1 MSIRYGILLV
11 PEPSFTA
18 RVYRARQLICGQ
30 YGAWAAEMQMVHLA
44 VSGFFQC
51 TDNGLGA
58 LEAGLAKVAAQ
69 SRRDAPQFAMS
80 HQGVASNPD
89 DQGSI
94 FLDFTLDFATGSGP
108 GPDPGPL
115 NVLRGN
121 VVSFL
126 DQAPGVLHDP
136 QADGPIYRPHLP
148 LMQFARLPD
157 GVFSD
162 AVEFAQAVVADLAVA
177 ATTRAWRLPLLRFH
191 SEAAGDDWSGGG
203 WAADLRWEPLS
214 SHPL

>member
-1 MSIRYGILLV
+1 MSVRYGILLV

-51 TDNGLGA
+51 TDNSLGA
-58 LEAGLAKVAAQ
+58 LEAGLAQVAAQ

-94 FLDFTLDFATGSGP
+94 FLDFAMEIGP
-108 GPDPGPL
+108 GPLD
-115 NVLRGN
+115 VLRGN

-126 DQAPGVLHDP
+126 DQAPGVVHDP

-157 GVFSD
+157 GVFTD
-162 AVEFAQAVVADLAVA
+162 AIEFAEAVVADLAVP
-177 ATTRAWRLPLLRFH
+177 ATTKAWRLPLLRFH

-203 WAADLRWEPLS
+203 WSADLRWEPLS

>member
-1 MSIRYGILLV
+1 MSVRYGILLV
-11 PEPSFTA
+11 PDPSFTA

-51 TDNGLGA
+51 TDNGLEA
-58 LEAGLAKVAAQ
+58 LEAGLAGVAAQ
-69 SRRDAPQFAMS
+69 SRRDSPQFHLS
-80 HQGVASNPD
+80 HRGVASIPD
-89 DQGSI
+89 DQGNI
-94 FLDFTLDFATGSGP
+94 FLDFAQDPAAESGP
-108 GPDPGPL
+108 GPLD
-115 NVLRGN
+115 VLRGN
-121 VVSFL
+121 IVSFL
-126 DQAPGVLHDP
+126 DQAPDVAHDP

-148 LMQFARLPD
+148 LMQFARLPE

-162 AVEFAQAVVADLAVA
+162 AAEFARTVVADLVVP
-177 ATTRAWRLPLLRFH
+177 ATTKAWRLPLLRFH
-191 SEAAGDDWSGGG
+191 SEAAGDDWSSGG

>member
-1 MSIRYGILLV
+1 M

-51 TDNGLGA
+51 TDTGLA
-58 LEAGLAKVAAQ
+58 AMEAGLAELAAR
-69 SRRDAPQFAMS
+69 SRRDAPQFQLS
-80 HQGVASNPD
+80 HRGVVSIPD
-89 DQGSI
+89 DQGNI
-94 FLDFTLDFATGSGP
+94 FLDFAQEFSTESGP
-108 GPDPGPL
+108 GPDPL
-115 NVLRGN
+115 NILRGN

-126 DQAPGVLHDP
+126 DQAPEVAHDP
-136 QADGPIYRPHLP
+136 QADGPTYRPHLP

-157 GVFSD
+157 GVFAD
-162 AVEFAQAVVADLAVA
+162 AAEFAQAAVADLAVPA
-177 ATTRAWRLPLLRFH
+177 STRAWRLPLLRFH

>member
-1 MSIRYGILLV
+1 MSVRYGILLV
-11 PEPSFTA
+11 PEPTFTA

-51 TDNGLGA
+51 TDSAVTA
-58 LEAGLAKVAAQ
+58 LDAGLAEVAAQ
-69 SRRDAPQFAMS
+69 SRRDAPQFPLS
-80 HQGVASNPD
+80 HRGVASVLN
-89 DQGSI
+89 DQGNI
-94 FLDFTLDFATGSGP
+94 FLDFAPDFATESGP
-108 GPDPGPL
+108 GPLDA
-115 NVLRGN
+115 LRGN

-126 DQAPGVLHDP
+126 DQAPAVVHDP

-148 LMQFARLPD
+148 LMQFARLPA

-162 AVEFAQAVVADLAVA
+162 AAEFARAVVADLGVP
-177 ATTRAWRLPLLRFH
+177 ATTRAWSLPLLRFH
-191 SEAAGDDWSGGG
+191 SDAAGDEWSGGA
-203 WAADLRWEPLS
+203 WAADLGWEPLS

>member
-1 MSIRYGILLV
+1 MTVRYGILLV

-44 VSGFFQC
+44 MSGFFQC
-51 TDNGLGA
+51 TVNGLGA
-58 LEAGLAKVAAQ
+58 LEAGLAGLAAQ
-69 SRRDAPQFAMS
+69 SCRDMPQFSMS
-80 HQGVASNPD
+80 HRGVASNTNN
-89 DQGSI
+89 QGSI
-94 FLDFTLDFATGSGP
+94 FLDFATQGGP
-108 GPDPGPL
+108 GSID
-115 NVLRGN
+115 VLRGN

-126 DQAPGVLHDP
+126 EQAPGVVHDP
-136 QADGPIYRPHLP
+136 QADGPFYRPHLP

-162 AVEFAQAVVADLAVA
+162 AVEFAQAVVADLGVP

-191 SEAAGDDWSGGG
+191 SDAAGDEWSGGA

>member
-1 MSIRYGILLV
+1 MSVRYGILLI

-44 VSGFFQC
+44 VSGFFQFA
-51 TDNGLGA
+51 DSEVSA
-58 LEAGLAKVAAQ
+58 LDAGLKEVAAQ
-69 SRRDAPQFAMS
+69 SRRDMPQFVLS
-80 HQGVASNPD
+80 NRGVNSFPGDYGN
-89 DQGSI
+89 I
-94 FLDFTLDFATGSGP
+94 FLDFAAESGAGP
-108 GPDPGPL
+108 GLFD
-115 NVLRGN
+115 VLRGN

-126 DQAPGVLHDP
+126 DQAPGVVRDP

-148 LMQFARLPD
+148 LMQYARLPAD
-157 GVFSD
+157 VFSD
-162 AVEFAQAVVADLAVA
+162 ATEFARAVVADMGVP
-177 ATTRAWRLPLLRFH
+177 ATTSAWRLPLLRFH

-203 WAADLRWEPLS
+203 WAADLSWEPLS

>member
-1 MSIRYGILLV
+1 MSVRYGILLV

-51 TDNGLGA
+51 TDSAVNG
-58 LEAGLAKVAAQ
+58 LEAGLAGVAAQ
-69 SRRDAPQFAMS
+69 NRRDAPQFSMS
-80 HQGVASNPD
+80 HRGVASIPD

-94 FLDFTLDFATGSGP
+94 FLDFATESGP
-108 GPDPGPL
+108 GPL
-115 NVLRGN
+115 NALRGN

-126 DQAPGVLHDP
+126 DQAQGVVHDP
-136 QADGPIYRPHLP
+136 QADGPVYRPHLP
-148 LMQFARLPD
+148 LVQFARLPD

-162 AVEFAQAVVADLAVA
+162 AVEFAQAVVADLRVP
-177 ATTRAWRLPLLRFH
+177 ATAKAWRLPLLRFH

>member
-1 MSIRYGILLV
+1 MSVRYGILLV

-51 TDNGLGA
+51 TDKGLET
-58 LEAGLAKVAAQ
+58 LEAGLAGVAAQ
-69 SRRDAPQFAMS
+69 SRRNAPQFHLPHRGVS
-80 HQGVASNPD
+80 SVPDGQGD
-89 DQGSI
+89 I
-94 FLDFTLDFATGSGP
+94 FLDFATEGGP
-108 GPDPGPL
+108 GPLD
-115 NVLRGN
+115 VLRVN
-121 VVSFL
+121 IVSFL
-126 DQAPGVLHDP
+126 HQAPEVAHDP

-157 GVFSD
+157 DVFSD
-162 AVEFAQAVVADLAVA
+162 AVEFAQAAVADLKVP
-177 ATTRAWRLPLLRFH
+177 ATTSAWRLPLLRFH

-203 WAADLRWEPLS
+203 WSADLRWEHLS
-214 SHPL
+214 SQPL

>member
-1 MSIRYGILLV
+1 MSVRYGIFLV

-18 RVYRARQLICGQ
+18 RAYRARQLICGQ

-51 TDNGLGA
+51 PDSAVTA
-58 LEAGLAKVAAQ
+58 LAAGLAGVAAQ
-69 SRRDAPQFAMS
+69 SRRDRPQFPLS
-80 HQGVASNPD
+80 HRGVAAIPG
-89 DQGSI
+89 DQGNI
-94 FLDFTLDFATGSGP
+94 FLDFATESSP
-108 GPDPGPL
+108 GPIDI
-115 NVLRGN
+115 LRGN
-121 VVSFL
+121 VVGFL
-126 DQAPGVLHDP
+126 DQALGVVQDP

-162 AVEFAQAVVADLAVA
+162 AVEFAQAVVADLEVPH
-177 ATTRAWRLPLLRFH
+177 TTRAWRLPLLRFH

>member
-1 MSIRYGILLV
+1 MTVRYGILLV

-51 TDNGLGA
+51 ADSAVNA
-58 LEAGLAKVAAQ
+58 LEAGLAGVAAQ
-69 SRRDAPQFAMS
+69 NRRDAPQFSMS
-80 HQGVASNPD
+80 HRGVASIPD
-89 DQGSI
+89 DQGNI
-94 FLDFTLDFATGSGP
+94 FLDFALDPATESS
-108 GPDPGPL
+108 PGPL
-115 NVLRGN
+115 DALRGN
-121 VVSFL
+121 LVSFL
-126 DQAPGVLHDP
+126 DQAPGVVHDP
-136 QADGPIYRPHLP
+136 QADGPVYRPHLP

-162 AVEFAQAVVADLAVA
+162 AVEFAQAVVADLGVP
-177 ATTRAWRLPLLRFH
+177 ATTKAWRLPLLRFH

>member
-11 PEPSFTA
+11 PEPSFTV

-30 YGAWAAEMQMVHLA
+30 YGAWAAEMQMVHIP

-51 TDNGLGA
+51 KDSGLGA
-58 LEAGLAKVAAQ
+58 LESGLDELAAG
-69 SRRDAPQFAMS
+69 SRRDAPQFQLS
-80 HQGVASNPD
+80 HSGVAANHD
-89 DQGSI
+89 DQGNI
-94 FLDFTLDFATGSGP
+94 FLDFARDTSTESGSAH
-108 GPDPGPL
+108 L
-115 NVLRGN
+115 EILRDS

-126 DQAPGVLHDP
+126 DRAPEVTHDP
-136 QADGPIYRPHLP
+136 RADGPTFRPHIP
-148 LMQFARLPD
+148 LVQFARLPH

-162 AVEFAQAVVADLAVA
+162 AVEFACAAVDGLGVPN
-177 ATTRAWRLPLLRFH
+177 TTRAWRLLLLRFH

-214 SHPL
+214 THRL